1 VQKGRTPFEK
11 YFIMHHVWD
20 EFIEKMTTEEAK
32 DKGEKFSDL
41 VKKNE
46 LKHHLGMTGFA
57 SKRNR

>member
-1 VQKGRTPFEK
+1 
-11 YFIMHHVWD
+11 MHHVWD

-46 LKHHLGMTGFA
+46 LKHHLGMTGYA
-57 SKRNR
+57 GKRNR